1 MTRMALPLL
10 LLAGVLVS
18 ASPSPA
24 AADQVVQARQLYNQ
38 ALYEL
43 AIKAA
48 TQAREQGVAPD
59 DALLVIARAHLE
71 RFRQTRD
78 AVNLTAA
85 RDALRAVDAA
95 CLTPVAQAEFTLALG
110 QWLFLDDRFIAAAE
124 LFDGV
129 VDRVDALGPSARD
142 RVLDWWA
149 TSVDRQ
155 AQTDADHRRE
165 LYQRIIERMEAELR
179 VNPGSTSAGYWLAA
193 AARSAGD
200 TDRAWHA
207 AVAGYLRARLAADRG
222 KTLRG
227 DLDQLVTTAIIPE
240 RARHQTGRGTD
251 VKPAVDAMTTEWE
264 QIKALWE

>member
-1 MTRMALPLL
+1 MALPLL
-10 LLAGVLVS
+10 LLTGGLLAAS
-18 ASPSPA
+18 ASPA
-24 AADQVVQARQLYNQ
+24 TAEQVVHARRLYNQ

-43 AIKAA
+43 AIRAA
-48 TQAREQGVAPD
+48 TDARAQGVAVD
-59 DALLVIARAHLE
+59 DASLVLARAHLE

-85 RDALRAVDAA
+85 RDALRSVDTA
-95 CLTPVAQAEFTLALG
+95 CLTPGGQAEFTLALG

-155 AQTDADHRRE
+155 AQTDADHRQA
-165 LYQRIIERMEAELR
+165 LYKRIIDRMEAELR
-179 VNPGSTSAGYWLAA
+179 TNPGSTSAGYWVAA

-200 TDRAWHA
+200 TERAWHA

-222 KTLRG
+222 TALRG

-240 RARHQTGRGTD
+240 RARHIAGPGGD
-251 VKPAVDAMTTEWE
+251 VKPAEDAMTAEWG
-264 QIKALWE
+264 QIKTLWQ